1 MSFYKIMCLGA
12 AATWMDEFQSP
23 KQHHAPKQNYL
34 KQKAPQCGA
43 RK

>member
-1 MSFYKIMCLGA
+1 MPFYKIMRLGA
-12 AATWMDEFQSP
+12 ASTQMDAFQSP
-23 KQHHAPKQNYL
+23 KQHHASKQNYL